1 MVSSQFT
8 AGSNSEARLP
18 QRNRGWIW
26 FFVILGCLT
35 VAAIVVQVWFNVQ
48 QQLTPELLAAARQK
62 WTEHG
67 PRDYDLEY
75 QFKKIDSTDT
85 YQVQFRGGKVILSI
99 ENGQLEPERLFHYRD
114 MRALFT
120 FIEEFLDQDRQPGR
134 PRTYV
139 TASFDA
145 KDGHLL
151 HYARSVMGVM
161 SKRERQEITVL
172 KLQPMS
178 GVPEKAAKGAGSEE
192 APSKAKKGP

>member
-1 MVSSQFT
+1 MVCSAFV
-8 AGSNSEARLP
+8 AGRNSDSRLP
-18 QRNRGWIW
+18 QRNRGWVW

-62 WTEHG
+62 WAEKG
-67 PRDYDLEY
+67 ARDYDLEY
-75 QFKKIDSTDT
+75 QFKKIDSTDR
-85 YQVQFRGGKVILSI
+85 YQVQVRGGKVVLSI

-120 FIEEFLDQDRQPGR
+120 FIEEFLDQDRQPGK

-145 KDGHLL
+145 NDGHLL
-151 HYARSVMGVM
+151 HYTRSVM

-172 KLQPMS
+172 KLQPRND
-178 GVPEKAAKGAGSEE
+178 VPEKASTSAGSG
-192 APSKAKKGP
+192 ARTPGKAKQEP

>member
-1 MVSSQFT
+1 MVCSAFV
-8 AGSNSEARLP
+8 AGRNSDGRLP

-35 VAAIVVQVWFNVQ
+35 AAAIVVQVWFNVQ
-48 QQLTPELLAAARQK
+48 QQLTPELLTAARRK
-62 WTEHG
+62 WADKG

-85 YQVQFRGGKVILSI
+85 YQVQVRSGKVILSI

-139 TASFDA
+139 TASFDSN
-145 KDGHLL
+145 DGHLL
-151 HYARSVMGVM
+151 HYTRSVM

-172 KLQPMS
+172 KLQS
-178 GVPEKAAKGAGSEE
+178 GSDVPEKASKSAGSSETR
-192 APSKAKKGP
+192 PPGKAKQEP